1 MHVENCP
8 LGRET
13 TGLSSP
19 GKAVGGMRVHR
30 GRGGGRRSQWPG
42 RSGRLP
48 GREAVSPNAAADAVS
63 VENAA

>member
-19 GKAVGGMRVHR
+19 GKAVGGMRVHQA
-30 GRGGGRRSQWPG
+30 GRWEAEPVARAIGG
-42 RSGRLP
+42 LP
-48 GREAVSPNAAADAVS
+48 GREAVSPNADMQTRMLSA
-63 VENAA
+63 